1 MRRKAQGK
9 HKYVKGIVTLRS
21 TEKDL
26 AWDWVL
32 VKGLHKYAD
41 TFFKLDMEA
50 LRHYYHATRLG

>member
-26 AWDWVL
+26 AWDWIL
-32 VKGLHKYAD
+32 VKGLHKYTD

-50 LRHYYHATRLG
+50 LRCYYQASHM